1 MINYYDK
8 NRFISKREL
17 ARLADVSP
25 RTFSRYLATR
35 RPILDAMGISPK
47 AQKLPPQAVKYIC
60 EDYCIDLPPDLQDQS
75 ALNASPIRDLI
86 YQTWEEE
93 EKYRVSYRPHSLS
106 SPSVSSRLSPSVS
119 SRLSKAHGE
128 ISRLRSR

>member
-86 YQTWEEE
+86 YQTWQEE
-93 EKYRVSYRPHSLS
+93 EKYRMSYRPHSLS
-106 SPSVSSRLSPSVS
+106 SPSVS